1 MIVEQSEKLKKVLK
15 DIIEDKNFENE
26 FSALIINNDKPF
38 TISKEDYLVKEGYPE
53 YTDSNKF
60 GKSGIAKAIISK
72 NTLAIYTSKYIK
84 YPEPINWE
92 KLKSP
97 KKILGNDKEVNIF
110 QKCHIIGY
118 RLSARFSSPHNIFI
132 GTDTLNHGA
141 MFNIEEEIYNEVSTN
156 NRMFIYK
163 VTPVYMFKNDI
174 VPIGLIFEYE
184 TIDKGDKISHCK
196 FCYNVEKGYKINYY
210 DGSIKKIEETEIRD
224 DTIIK
229 EVKDYPVALNKENKY
244 QNYYINI
251 KDKKFHLVYDEKEK
265 CEELKYVRRKYIQET
280 TANYEEILQNEDK
293 DNKDFSICTKCSQ
306 KSFDKS

>member
-1 MIVEQSEKLKKVLK
+1 MMIVEQSEKLKKVLN
-15 DIIEDKNFENE
+15 DIIESRNFENE
-26 FSALIINNDKPF
+26 FGALIINNDKPF
-38 TISKEDYLVKEGYPE
+38 TINKEDYLVKEGYPE

-72 NTLAIYTSKYIK
+72 NTLAIYTSKDIK

-97 KKILGNDKEVNIF
+97 KKTLDSGTEVNIF

-118 RLSARFSSPHNIFI
+118 RLSARFSTPHNIFI

-141 MFNIEEEIYNEVSTN
+141 MYDIENEIYNEVSTN
-156 NRMFIYK
+156 NRMFLYK

-184 TIDKGDKISHCK
+184 TIDKEDKISHCK
-196 FCYNVEKGYKINYY
+196 FCYNVEKGFKINYY
-210 DGSIKKIEETEIRD
+210 DGGIKRIEETEIRD
-224 DTIIK
+224 DTITK
-229 EVKDYPVALNKENKY
+229 EVEEPSKALHKENKY
-244 QNYYINI
+244 QNYYINV

-265 CEELKYVRRKYIQET
+265 CKELKYVRRKYIQET
-280 TANYEEILQNEDK
+280 TANYAEIIQNK
-293 DNKDFSICTKCSQ
+293 NFSICSKCI
-306 KSFDKS
+306 KKLKK